1 MSKRKTEKRREG
13 LSKKEGNLL
22 RNNAVTS
29 TVQGVI
35 ACQKATLPAVCIKTT
50 IKGGK
55 EGAWAG
61 HMEWILRGKRSCD
74 ADFSEWSR
82 PQLTHSL
89 TNSEGHGFGSGTLT
103 PLLSALS
110 FVGM

>member
-13 LSKKEGNLL
+13 LRKKEGNLL

-29 TVQGVI
+29 TVQGAI

-50 IKGGK
+50 IKDGK

-61 HMEWILRGKRSCD
+61 HMEWALRGRGAVMQISQSG
-74 ADFSEWSR
+74 AAREAG
-82 PQLTHSL
+82 HS
-89 TNSEGHGFGSGTLT
+89 
-103 PLLSALS
+103 
-110 FVGM
+110 